1 MTDTYKV
8 LGQAKP
14 AATTLTDLYVV
25 PAATQTSTSS
35 IVVCN
40 QSATATTFRVSVAIA
55 GAADALTQYQFYDA
69 PLDPNET
76 KSIQLGITLG
86 ATDKVRVYSAAGT
99 VSFSAFGVE
108 IT

>member
-14 AATTLTDLYVV
+14 AATTLADLYTAPSTVE
-25 PAATQTSTSS
+25 TSTSS

-40 QSATATTFRVSVAIA
+40 QSATPTTFRISVAVS
-55 GAADALTQYQFYDA
+55 GAADALFQYLFYNA
-69 PLDPNET
+69 PLEGSET
-76 KSIQLGITLG
+76 KSLQLGVTLAG
-86 ATDKVRVYSAAGT
+86 LDKVRCQSASGT